1 MSSFVLDTHSLLWYL
16 EGNRRLGSR
25 AQAKISAV
33 ESHLVVPIIVLAEA
47 GIIIGH
53 GRTKIPSV
61 AYLIDSLAKDHRF
74 EIHPLTLDIF
84 KLSLTSEASRI
95 TELHDRL
102 IVATALYIQSLGLD
116 VSLVTRDE
124 DLTNARLVPIVW

>member
-25 AQAKISAV
+25 ARAKISAI
-33 ESHLVVPIIVLAEA
+33 ESHLVVPVIVLAEA
-47 GIIIGH
+47 GIIIDH

-61 AYLIDSLAKDHRF
+61 ARLIDSLAKDSRF
-74 EIHPLTLDIF
+74 EIYPLTLDIF
-84 KLSLTSEASRI
+84 KLSLSSEASRV

-102 IVATALYIQSLGLD
+102 IAATVLYIHDSGLD
-116 VSLVTRDE
+116 VSLITQDE
-124 DLTNARLVPIVW
+124 NLTNARLVPVVW